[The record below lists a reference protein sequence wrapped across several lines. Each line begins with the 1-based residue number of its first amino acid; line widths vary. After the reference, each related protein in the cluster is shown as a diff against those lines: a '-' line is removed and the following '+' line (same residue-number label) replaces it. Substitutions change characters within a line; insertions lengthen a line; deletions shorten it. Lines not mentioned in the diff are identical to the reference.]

1 MTITWL
7 GLETRRRWRSLVV
20 LALLVAL
27 TTGTVLAAV
36 AGARRGE
43 TAISR
48 LWARTLP
55 ATVTVLANQP
65 GFDWSKV
72 EALPEVSATGLFIVY
87 YGAAVE
93 GFPGTVLGFPPG
105 NARRAADRRA
115 SRRARRTDVEPRPG
129 GRGGR
134 EPALPYRAP
143 PAGR

>member
-1 MTITWL
+1 M
-7 GLETRRRWRSLVV
+7 

-43 TAISR
+43 TAFDR

-87 YGAAVE
+87 YGAAVV
-93 GFPGTVLGFPPG
+93 GFPGAV
-105 NARRAADRRA
+105 
-115 SRRARRTDVEPRPG
+115 PR
-129 GRGGR
+129 
-134 EPALPYRAP
+134 L
-143 PAGR
+143 PAGQRGR